1 MLMVAI
7 SLKLLAEIGFL
18 ALVGRGLLRVWLLRL
33 HPSAVSNNLFLQ
45 ILEWLCQPWLRL
57 ARVLTPKFVLSEH
70 LSWVAALLLVML
82 WLVATTAKIALCAA
96 AGPEVCL

>member
-18 ALVGRGLLRVWLLRL
+18 ALIGRGLLQLWLLRL
-33 HPSAVSNNLFLQ
+33 HPCAVGNNLFLQ
-45 ILEWLCQPWLRL
+45 ILEWLCKPWLRL

-70 LSWVAALLLVML
+70 LSWVAALLLAML
-82 WLVATTAKIALCAA
+82 WLVATTAKIALCVG
-96 AGPEVCL
+96 AGLEGCR